1 MKEKLISRVLK
12 TAYEETPYFNNVINE
27 IIDEDDEI
35 TSDLL
40 YKLPM
45 YDKQTIIKFGWENFV
60 SLECYDSEQCVINNG
75 VRVEKTS
82 GTTGSPMTVLWRKD
96 EYYSSTKVHWKFRYE
111 NFNIT
116 PNSRVCVS
124 GKNIPGNGL
133 YYIAKNKLIISI
145 QMLNNETVL
154 EIVKAINDFQ
164 PEWFYMQSSVLY
176 ILVYVASKKKLM
188 FPKSI
193 RYIEY
198 IGEPL
203 CGYYRN
209 EIAKCVPVQTSD
221 MYGCVETNGIA
232 YECRYGK
239 KHVLEENVKID
250 IVDMAGNIVDEGN
263 PGFVCV
269 TGLHNTAM
277 PILRYR
283 LNDLAYV
290 DTQTRCKC
298 GNTRPFIELMA
309 ARLPEFIMFDDLSIY
324 KEACLVY
331 PINSGLQLF
340 EIEDGDIL
348 FNLKMNSLDT
358 YDIVIRKGEVEVID
372 LASILQDIL
381 MAYRLPSIRFSVKI
395 VEGIDFRMPVGII
408 RLNKK
413 RLL

>member
-40 YKLPM
+40 YKLPI
-45 YDKQTIIKFGWENFV
+45 YDKQTIIKLGWENFV
-60 SLECYDSEQCVINNG
+60 SIECYDSENCAINNG

-82 GTTGSPMTVLWRKD
+82 GTTGGPMAILWRKD
-96 EYYSSTKVHWKFRYE
+96 EYYSSTKAHWKFRYE

-116 PNSRVCVS
+116 PSSRVCVS
-124 GKNIPGNGL
+124 RKNIPGNGL
-133 YYIAKNKLIISI
+133 YYIDKNKLIISI
-145 QMLNNETVL
+145 KMMNNETIL

-164 PEWFYMQSSVLY
+164 PEWFYMQSSILY
-176 ILVYVASKKKLM
+176 ILVYVASRKKLM

-198 IGEPL
+198 IGEPV

-209 EIAKCVPVQTSD
+209 EIAKCIPAQTSD

-239 KHVLEENVKID
+239 KHLLEENVRVDIID
-250 IVDMAGNIVDEGN
+250 LVGNVVEEGT

-283 LNDLAYV
+283 LNDLAYIK
-290 DTQTRCKC
+290 TQIRCKC
-298 GNTRPFIELMA
+298 GNASPVIELTA
-309 ARLPEFIMFDDLSIY
+309 ARLPEYLLFDDLSIY
-324 KEACLVY
+324 GKARIVY
-331 PINSGLQLF
+331 PVNSGLQLY
-340 EIEDGDIL
+340 EIGDCDIL
-348 FNLKMNSLDT
+348 FNLRMNSLDA
-358 YDIVIRKGEVEVID
+358 YDIVIRKGGSEVTDIMSM
-372 LASILQDIL
+372 LHDIL
-381 MAYRLPSIRFSVKI
+381 MAYRLPSIRFSVKS
-395 VEGIDFRMPVGII
+395 VEEIDFRMPVGII
-408 RLNKK
+408 RL
-413 RLL
+413 R